1 MSYSELSNQ
10 QQIFIDKYLESMDGR
25 QASIDAGF
33 DRKEANKISLELLTN
48 STIQDAIAE
57 RQEELNKIV
66 ATMRFDKED
75 LIRIYWNM
83 YNDARKK
90 GRLADAKSILKDIA
104 DYNGIKPDEVKKEIA
119 ILNFNI
125 DGDKI

>member
-25 QASIDAGF
+25 QASMDAGF